1 MDNTR
6 FLQYALKVIQVGI
19 DPVIWVMGVYVL
31 LRLIERRHVLSRLKD
46 RVDKE
51 LGGYEPK
58 NVKVSDRTLRADLHL
73 NVNLVQEQRLK
84 EEFDKESSVYIF
96 YAQLISVFPLLGILG
111 TVAGLM
117 LNVSATDPDAMLAS
131 LDTALSSTL
140 YGLFFAIAL
149 RIYDS
154 HRFAPMIYLIESKFN
169 DYESLYHNIQ
179 MEQAQREGTA
189 PRTREKENSSYM
201 KNPAR
206 FETVHDPDR
215 PDWVTNE
222 LEDLLELEE
231 PERPEYR
238 SSAVSGNRGPSANS
252 SRKIPNRR
260 QQS

>member
-1 MDNTR
+1 MNKTR
-6 FLQYALKVIQVGI
+6 FLQYALKAIQVGI
-19 DPVIWVMGVYVL
+19 DPAIWILGIYVL

-51 LGGYEPK
+51 LGGYQPQ

-73 NVNLVQEQRLK
+73 NVNLIQEQRLK
-84 EEFDKESSVYIF
+84 EEFDKESSIYIF

-117 LNVSATDPDAMLAS
+117 LNVSATDPEAMLAS

-140 YGLFFAIAL
+140 YGLFFAIGL

-179 MEQAQREGTA
+179 MEQAQRTESPSHTQ
-189 PRTREKENSSYM
+189 EKKSGGHRNST
-201 KNPAR
+201 PR
-206 FETVHDPDR
+206 FETAPDPDR
-215 PDWVTNE
+215 PDWMTYE
-222 LEDLLELEE
+222 LEDPLELEE
-231 PERPEYR
+231 LTNPANHSAPAASNYR
-238 SSAVSGNRGPSANS
+238 TAGSTG
-252 SRKIPNRR
+252 RKIPNRR
-260 QQS
+260 Q